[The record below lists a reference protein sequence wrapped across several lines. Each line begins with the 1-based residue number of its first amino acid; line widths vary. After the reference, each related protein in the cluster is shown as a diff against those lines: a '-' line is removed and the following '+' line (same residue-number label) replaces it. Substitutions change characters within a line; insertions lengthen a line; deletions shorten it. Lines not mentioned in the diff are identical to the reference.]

1 MQDIAAVALLA
12 PGVVAATG
20 SNFVSFGG
28 SSGAENA
35 YFINGYPVTNPLN
48 NLGYKSLPFRAID
61 QEQVLTGGY
70 GAEFGRSTGG
80 VINIVTK
87 RGSNE
92 WHLSLIHI

>member
-1 MQDIAAVALLA
+1 MSSRRS

-20 SNFVSFGG
+20 SSFVSFGG
-28 SSGAENA
+28 ASGAENA
-35 YFINGYPVTNPLN
+35 YLINGYPVTNPLN

-80 VINIVTK
+80 VINIVVAMSGMAVPIFAGP
-87 RGSNE
+87 R
-92 WHLSLIHI
+92 